1 MVERWFCCLF
11 LIYAF
16 SVNIAHCQDK
26 AVLESES
33 GNGPKTNRSLDL
45 RVANDLTA
53 HLEFQL
59 NRIKPLVITYE
70 SQYEEKL
77 KRIEEL
83 EHILGK
89 LKKQAPSRLSS
100 LNKEDRSDLASYA
113 MRRYLDVKIELAALA
128 KTIAALEAKAKKNE
142 KSKVQKLE
150 SAELDFEVTSASE
163 RYQLAKLQRERN
175 EKLWKRGTVN
185 EIEFAKSKLT
195 TKIAENELKAAQTR
209 VSLEKAR
216 LQAANAELLADKRLE
231 LVPLKAKIEEIEA
244 FFEALGDAGRFYS
257 EVDSVNQMISDTRSE
272 KNKIGDVLFELNRE
286 MVEIDSR
293 LKQLESQKKRR

>member
-1 MVERWFCCLF
+1 M
-11 LIYAF
+11 
-16 SVNIAHCQDK
+16 
-26 AVLESES
+26 
-33 GNGPKTNRSLDL
+33 
-45 RVANDLTA
+45 
-53 HLEFQL
+53 
-59 NRIKPLVITYE
+59 ITYE